1 MEHPRY
7 TLIHNENG
15 PDLGTAGAPVLEVDG
30 PTSRTWPAPGSSSPT
45 RTGGWTPR
53 PGRRTWPPG

>member
-15 PDLGTAGAPVLEVDG
+15 PDLGTAGAPVLQVDG
-30 PTSRTWPAPGSSSPT
+30 LYFKDLARTGELLPT